1 MPPRQKTTTQKGLGW
16 AHQQQRTRLLRRHID
31 GAPCW
36 WCGRPMF
43 RDADRNFDGKPLA
56 ADHSHA
62 RAHGGTVA
70 DRMLHSKCN
79 SDRQD
84 GSRDHERPAV
94 TGEPFA
100 PAVEDDRARWCLLDW

>member
-1 MPPRQKTTTQKGLGW
+1 TPVIGIRSGSYTILM
-16 AHQQQRTRLLRRHID
+16 
-31 GAPCW
+31 
-36 WCGRPMF
+36 
-43 RDADRNFDGKPLA
+43 DAT
-56 ADHSHA
+56 SHA

-70 DRMLHSKCN
+70 DRLLHSKCN